1 MCTSAPSHAG
11 WAAGSGAS
19 CGGPASASR
28 DGRPDGGRHLLLRS
42 RGLLCRMKARHF
54 QALPLAG
61 SELSREL
68 RRNGPVRSEF
78 RRALTTS
85 ETCRVLILTVLLAV
99 LPALRHGGTNPRGE
113 YCPVP
118 DCDWRCARVRTSS
131 APLRWPT
138 QPKRTHA
145 RTQTAPTTHLELHDR
160 LADHREQPR
169 RQREQLL
176 RELRVR
182 NTGGDRRRWLPVPR
196 EQHRHEQLQPLQ
208 PRTRSFRR
216 TRALERQENEGRRAL
231 PTATRS
237 YAACCPV
244 AVYP

>member
-54 QALPLAG
+54 QALPLAR
-61 SELSREL
+61 SVLSREL
-68 RRNGPVRSEF
+68 RRNAPVCCESRPGL
-78 RRALTTS
+78 ATS
-85 ETCRVLILTVLLAV
+85 ETCRVLTVRLAV
-99 LPALRHGGTNPRGE
+99 LPALRHGGTNPRRE
-113 YCPVP
+113 RCPGP
-118 DCDWRCARVRTSS
+118 DSGWRSARVRTSS

-145 RTQTAPTTHLELHDR
+145 QATPRRTLSFTIHLELHDR

-169 RQREQLL
+169 RKRDKLC
-176 RELRVR
+176 RELRMR
-182 NTGGDRRRWLPVPR
+182 HTGGDRRRRLPVPR
-196 EQHRHEQLQPLQ
+196 EQHCREQLEPLQ
-208 PRTRSFRR
+208 QHISTLGHSCMRKRR
-216 TRALERQENEGRRAL
+216 REGAL
-231 PTATRS
+231 
-237 YAACCPV
+237 
-244 AVYP
+244 